1 MKFTNILKSIIL
13 ENSRFKVLYDSLVQ
27 QPSPEGKSKPDP
39 KKIPFETLKAL
50 IFADP
55 TTITPRFTDNESRME
70 FILTATVEDME
81 KVKVGKYTNWLI
93 KNFMKP
99 ANIEANPEDLRA
111 YAQAVKDY
119 QSLFMEDLYKVTDD
133 LKKYERFKNTFP
145 QEKRDIA
152 KLTKDQVFELVKDL
166 SLDKTKASKA
176 EKEQA
181 KKSYEHPGANVVF
194 RGSNWTVIKI
204 EGTSELQKDA
214 ACFYGGSH
222 ESDKGES
229 RWCTSSPGAEWWKRY
244 LSKGPLYVI
253 LPNESSDLG
262 KVSGLPVERYQF
274 HFPEQQFMDRHDA
287 QQNLVDL
294 LNGKLKE
301 LKDFFKP
308 EFANGLTSEGGD
320 KVNINIQS
328 GAAGKFIALYGIDE
342 IIDNLKDSINILII
356 ENPANGPEV
365 ALDIPAS
372 ISRFNNLGTL
382 MLTNIVRSLPDS
394 IGDLKQLEF
403 LSLPNNKGLK
413 EIPASVSSLPNLT
426 FVNVMDC
433 DPNIKIPEGITKN
446 FSDEGGGF
454 WFRHE

>member
-39 KKIPFETLKAL
+39 KKIPFEVLKAL
-50 IFADP
+50 IFGDP
-55 TTITPRFTDNESRME
+55 TTIVPRGAE
-70 FILTATVEDME
+70 FDIDTATVEDME
-81 KVKVGKYTNWLI
+81 KIKVGKYTNWLI

-99 ANIEANPEDLRA
+99 ANIEANPEDPRA
-111 YAQAVKDY
+111 YAQALKAY
-119 QSLFMEDLYKVTDD
+119 QSLFMEDLYKVTAD
-133 LKKYERFKNTFP
+133 LKKFERYKNTFP
-145 QEKRDIA
+145 QDKRDIA

-194 RGSNWTVIKI
+194 RGSSWTVVKI
-204 EGTSELQKDA
+204 EGTSDLQKDA

-222 ESDKGES
+222 ESEKGES

-262 KVSGLPVERYQF
+262 QVSGLPVERYQF
-274 HFPEQQFMDRHDA
+274 HFPDQQFMDRHDV

-301 LKDFFKP
+301 LKDYFKP
-308 EFANGLTSEGGD
+308 EFAKGLVSKGEK
-320 KVNINIQS
+320 KVNIQIPE
-328 GAAGKFIALYGIDE
+328 GAAGKFIALYGAEE
-342 IIDNLKDSINILII
+342 IFDNLPDDIVSMII
-356 ENPANGPEV
+356 ENKKTNATIK
-365 ALDIPAS
+365 IPPS
-372 ISRFNNLGTL
+372 ISRFQNLETL
-382 MLTNIVRSLPDS
+382 MLDNVIDSLPDEVS
-394 IGDLKQLEF
+394 YCKSLNF
-403 LSLPNNKGLK
+403 LSLPNNKSLK
-413 EIPASVSSLPNLT
+413 LLPDSIGTMDNLS
-426 FVNVMDC
+426 FVNISGC
-433 DPNIKIPEGITKN
+433 DPSLRIPDSIADKFDDIGNGLYFKK
-446 FSDEGGGF
+446 D
-454 WFRHE
+454 

>member
-39 KKIPFETLKAL
+39 KKIPFEVLKAL
-50 IFADP
+50 IFGDP
-55 TTITPRFTDNESRME
+55 TTIFPRGAE
-70 FILTATVEDME
+70 FDIDTATVEDME
-81 KVKVGKYTNWLI
+81 KIKVGKYTNWLI

-99 ANIEANPEDLRA
+99 ANIEANPEDPRA
-111 YAQAVKDY
+111 YAQALKAY
-119 QSLFMEDLYKVTDD
+119 QSLFMEDLYKVTAD
-133 LKKYERFKNTFP
+133 LKKFERYKNTFP
-145 QEKRDIA
+145 QDKRDIA

-194 RGSNWTVIKI
+194 RGSIWTVIKI

-222 ESDKGES
+222 ESEKGES

-262 KVSGLPVERYQF
+262 QVSGLPVERYQF
-274 HFPEQQFMDRHDA
+274 HFPDQQFMDRHDV
-287 QQNLVDL
+287 QQNLVEL

-301 LKDFFKP
+301 LKDYFKP
-308 EFANGLTSEGGD
+308 EFAKGLVAQGEK
-320 KVNINIQS
+320 KVNIQIPE
-328 GAAGKFIALYGIDE
+328 GAAGKFIALYGADE
-342 IIDNLKDSINILII
+342 IFDNLPDNIVSMII
-356 ENPANGPEV
+356 ENKKTNATI
-365 ALDIPAS
+365 AIPPS
-372 ISRFNNLGTL
+372 ISRFQNLETL
-382 MLTNIVRSLPDS
+382 MLDNVIDSLPEEVS
-394 IGDLKQLEF
+394 YCKSLNF
-403 LSLPNNKGLK
+403 LSLPNNKNLK
-413 EIPASVSSLPNLT
+413 KLPDSIGTMDNLS
-426 FVNVMDC
+426 FVNISGC
-433 DPNIKIPEGITKN
+433 DPSLRIPESIADKFDDIGNGLYFKK
-446 FSDEGGGF
+446 D
-454 WFRHE
+454 